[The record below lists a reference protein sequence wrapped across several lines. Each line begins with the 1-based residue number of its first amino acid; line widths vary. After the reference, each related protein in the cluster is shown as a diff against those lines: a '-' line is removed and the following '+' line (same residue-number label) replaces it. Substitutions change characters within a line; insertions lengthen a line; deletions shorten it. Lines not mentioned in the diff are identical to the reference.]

1 MSEVEVGRFG
11 DPEDRARRGEP
22 AGRDSMEELENL
34 AWLLDSSITLP
45 GTRFRIGVDSLLGL
59 IPVLGDIL
67 GAALSSY
74 ILLLGARMGA
84 PKVTLLR
91 MGLNV
96 AIESAVGVVP
106 FLGDVFDMA
115 WKANV
120 RNVELLKTHLR
131 DPARARR
138 ADWVFAILLIFA
150 LAAVIG
156 LFGWLAF
163 ITGRALFRLFR
174 S

>member
-1 MSEVEVGRFG
+1 MAKVEVGRFG
-11 DPEDRARRGEP
+11 DPEDRERRGEP
-22 AGRDSMEELENL
+22 VPPDPMEGLENL
-34 AWLLDSSITLP
+34 AWLLDSSIALP

-59 IPVLGDIL
+59 MPVLGDVI
-67 GAALSSY
+67 GAAISSY

-96 AIESAVGVVP
+96 AIEAAVGVVP

-120 RNVELLKTHLR
+120 RNVELLKSHVR

-138 ADWVFAILLIFA
+138 ADWFFAALLLLA
-150 LAAVIG
+150 LVAVLG

-163 ITGRALFRLFR
+163 LTGRALVRLFQG
-174 S
+174 